1 MARALN
7 LVLVLLT
14 GGALLLTPGDA
25 AGQSVPGLG
34 SDGEVGAV
42 VSLRPT
48 ASEVASHFLPM
59 LGLGMALRLS
69 PSLEMGGEGFLGLRR
84 IDVSPRGSTEQSE
97 LALGYGGLVLR
108 YGPGRESGLEGWRAG
123 LLVGAGTAR
132 VRSRLADTELDVDN
146 FFVLEPSLE
155 YRRSLRSSLGIV
167 AGAGYR
173 TTLGAN
179 PLPGVEPDDI
189 RGPTLHLGLNIVRDP

>member
-7 LVLVLLT
+7 LVLVLMT
-14 GGALLLTPGDA
+14 GAVLLLTPGDA
-25 AGQSVPGLG
+25 AAQSVPGLG

-48 ASEVASHFLPM
+48 GSQVVDQFMPM

-69 PSLEMGGEGFLGLRR
+69 PSLEVGGEGFLGLRR
-84 IDVSPRGSTEQSE
+84 VNVSPRGAAEQSE
-97 LALGYGGLVLR
+97 LALGYGGLILR
-108 YGPGRESGLEGWRAG
+108 YGPERESGLDGWRAG

-132 VRSRLADTELDVDN
+132 VRSRLANAELDVDN

-155 YRRSLRSSLGIV
+155 YRRGLRSNLGVV

-173 TTLGAN
+173 TTLGAD
-179 PLPGVEPDDI
+179 PLPGVDSEDI
-189 RGPTLHLGLNIVRDP
+189 RGPTLHLGLNFVRDP